1 MYLNPFGLTYLFH
14 FFSSTLYVEDHNGY
28 VSLVVVV
35 AAVCGAAGVVVLLAG
50 LVVSAEFV
58 L

>member
-14 FFSSTLYVEDHNGY
+14 FFSYTLYVRDHNGD
-28 VSLVVVV
+28 VSLVVV
-35 AAVCGAAGVVVLLAG
+35 AVVCRAAGVVVLLDG